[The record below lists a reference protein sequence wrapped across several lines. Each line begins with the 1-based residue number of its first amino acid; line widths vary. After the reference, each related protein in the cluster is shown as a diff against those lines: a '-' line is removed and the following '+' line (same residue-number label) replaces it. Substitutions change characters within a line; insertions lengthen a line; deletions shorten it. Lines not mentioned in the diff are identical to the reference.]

1 MSEFDDMKGGDG
13 EDGGQVAYDQDDDRS
28 ESDFSD
34 SEDDMGD
41 SDTVRPCVGLGL
53 FVSGTTRHGVGES
66 GTGTE
71 TGRVVGRGG
80 ACLARSS

>member
-1 MSEFDDMKGGDG
+1 MSEFDDMKGGDD

-41 SDTVRPCVGLGL
+41 SDTVRPCDLGA
-53 FVSGTTRHGVGES
+53 VCWWHYAPW
-66 GTGTE
+66 
-71 TGRVVGRGG
+71 GG
-80 ACLARSS
+80 